1 VIGRLVPHP
10 VVSVLLMGTWLA
22 LARSLAPLHAIGA
35 FVIGLTVPF
44 LTARLLGDPVA
55 VARPLVALRL
65 AAAVVLDIVV
75 ANVVVARLVLGPM
88 ARLRPGFVS
97 IPLATGHEYAN
108 VLLANIVTMTPGSVS
123 VEIDE
128 VRGRLLLHVLD
139 LGDANELVQRIKTR
153 YERPILEVFGAVSS
167 EVHE

>member
-1 VIGRLVPHP
+1 VIARLVPHP
-10 VVSVLLMGTWLA
+10 VVSVLLVGTWLA
-22 LARSLAPLHAIGA
+22 LARSLAPLHVIGA
-35 FVIGLTVPF
+35 SLVGLSVPL
-44 LTARLLGDPVA
+44 LTARLLDEPVA

-65 AAAVVLDIVV
+65 AAVVVLDIVV

-88 ARLRPGFVS
+88 ARLRPGYVS

-108 VLLANIVTMTPGSVS
+108 VVLANVVTMTPGSVS

-128 VRGRLLLHVLD
+128 VRGRLLLHVLH

-153 YERPILEVFGAVSS
+153 YERPILEVFG
-167 EVHE
+167 EVPG